1 MCQVI
6 TITKILISFFLKS
19 NLSKHEEKLKNHFN
33 SITNDWKELVNLW
46 NRIGFKESKLEDRN
60 DAFFKAI
67 SEMIKGN

>member
-1 MCQVI
+1 VCHVI
-6 TITKILISFFLKS
+6 TITKILIYIFFKS
-19 NLSKHEEKLKNHFN
+19 NLSKHEEILKNHLN